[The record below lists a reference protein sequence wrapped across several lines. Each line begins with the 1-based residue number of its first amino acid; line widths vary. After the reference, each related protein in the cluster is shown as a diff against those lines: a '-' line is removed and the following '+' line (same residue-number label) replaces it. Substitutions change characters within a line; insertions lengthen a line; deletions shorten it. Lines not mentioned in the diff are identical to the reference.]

1 MTDCIQTE
9 WRFPSCKSRKVT
21 ADFRGGSITSY
32 GGVLHLRQADRKL
45 GLLRSVASCLQDSR
59 RSSRIDHSI
68 EQLLRQRVYALASG
82 EEDLNDHHNLRKDLA
97 FQTATDRVEDLAS
110 PSTLCRFENTMD
122 REAMVAMNKIFV
134 EQFVDSCRKPPEE
147 IILDF
152 DATDDHVHGN
162 QEGRFF
168 HGYYRNYCF
177 LPLYV
182 FSGSQLLC
190 AYLRPS
196 KIDAA
201 KHAWAILSLLVKRLR
216 QAWPD
221 VRIIFRGD
229 SGFCRWRILRWCEKQ
244 GVDYVV
250 GLAKNNRLRGLGGDL
265 AVKAEE
271 CFEESGQKQR
281 LFGEFQYA
289 ADTWDKKRRVIMKA
303 EHTALGSNPRFIVT
317 SLREDPQT
325 VYDERYCVRG
335 DMENRIKEQ
344 QLDLYADRTSCHA
357 WWANQFR
364 LLLSS
369 LAYILLDTIRR
380 LGLEGTR
387 LAQATCG
394 TIRLK
399 LLCIGAVVI
408 RNTRRV
414 RLHLSTAH
422 PDQDLFGLLVRRLE

>member
-1 MTDCIQTE
+1 MAKCTQAE
-9 WRFPSCKSRKVT
+9 WHFPSCKSRKVT
-21 ADFRGGSITSY
+21 ADFQGGSITSH
-32 GGVLHLRQADRKL
+32 GGVLLLRQVDRKL
-45 GLLRSVASCLQDSR
+45 GLLRTVASRLQDTRQSH
-59 RSSRIDHSI
+59 RIDHSL
-68 EQLLRQRVYALASG
+68 EQLLRQRVYALACG
-82 EEDLNDHHNLRKDLA
+82 EEDLNDHQYLRKDLA

-110 PSTLCRFENTMD
+110 PSTLCRFENAMD
-122 REAMVAMNKIFV
+122 REVMVTMNKIFV
-134 EQFVDSCRKPPEE
+134 EQFIDSHQNPPEE
-147 IILDF
+147 MVLDF
-152 DATDDHVHGN
+152 DATDDRVHGN

-168 HGYYRNYCF
+168 HGYYRDYCF

-182 FSGSQLLC
+182 FCGSQLLC

-201 KHAWAILSLLVKRLR
+201 KHAWAILALLVKRLR
-216 QAWPD
+216 EQWPS

-229 SGFCRWRILRWCEKQ
+229 SGFCRWRVLRWCEKHD
-244 GVDYVV
+244 VDYVV
-250 GLAKNNRLRGLGGDL
+250 GLAKNSRLRELGSSQT
-265 AVKAEE
+265 EE
-271 CFEESGQKQR
+271 AQKNFEQTHQKQR
-281 LFGEFQYA
+281 LFSEFRYA
-289 ADTWDKKRRVIMKA
+289 ADTWDKPRRVIMKA

-317 SLREDPQT
+317 SLTEDPQI

-380 LGLEGTR
+380 LGLKGTR
-387 LAQATCG
+387 MAQATCG

-399 LLCIGAVVI
+399 LIRIGAVVV

-422 PDQDLFGLLVRRLE
+422 PDQDLFGLLVERLE